1 MGKDLNKVQHIVFIC
16 NGNTCLSKGSDNT
29 TNEIRSAITAQNIH
43 DSIHTIRTR
52 CTGQCEHGPMVFV
65 SPEDTWYKNVTP
77 EVSEKLVL
85 RHLVE
90 KEVLQEHLF
99 FMSEGQDVIK

>member
-16 NGNTCLSKGSDNT
+16 NGNTCLSKGSDAT
-29 TNEIRSAITAQNIH
+29 TNQIRNAITAQDIH

-65 SPEDTWYKNVTP
+65 SPEDTWYQKMTP

-85 RHLVE
+85 QHLVE
-90 KEVLQEHLF
+90 KQVLQEHLF
-99 FMSEGQDVIK
+99 FMPEKQDQ